1 MPLKTSHFATA
12 LCFTCALL
20 VAACTN
26 PPQQNRFAE
35 ITFEHHPD
43 IKLDVSEVVVEQAYV
58 PPNGSPNVDHLFPV
72 KPVDAAIRW
81 AGDRLVVAGTRR
93 TAKFIVKEASVVE
106 VPLDTKKGLQGTLTN
121 EQSERY
127 DAKIVVE
134 LQILDGG
141 RTEGTTVAEAVRRV
155 TVPEDITLNDRERVW
170 YRLTEDI
177 MSDLNKELEKVIRT
191 VYFPYL
197 VT

>member
-1 MPLKTSHFATA
+1 MPWKTSQFATA
-12 LCFTCALL
+12 FCFACALL
-20 VAACTN
+20 IAACTN
-26 PPQQNRFAE
+26 PPQQNKFAD
-35 ITFEHHPD
+35 ITFEQYPD

-58 PPNGSPNVDHLFPV
+58 PPNGPPNVDHLFPV

-81 AGDRLVVAGTRR
+81 AGDRLVVAGTHRI
-93 TAKFIVKEASVVE
+93 AKFIVKDASVIE
-106 VPLDTKKGLQGTLTN
+106 EPLETTEGLTGTLTN
-121 EQSERY
+121 DQSERY
-127 DAKIVVE
+127 VAKIVVE

-155 TVPEDITLNDRERVW
+155 TVPEDITLNERERVW
-170 YRLTEDI
+170 YRLTEEI
-177 MSDLNKELEKVIRT
+177 MSDINKELEKVIRT